1 MTYMGLDNSYDCVI
15 LFIYRLRKYKM
26 TDTELQ
32 NKLNEILTLIEDTIA
47 QLSEEDAEHFVMDI
61 QENISEMLPN

>member
-1 MTYMGLDNSYDCVI
+1 
-15 LFIYRLRKYKM
+15 M

-32 NKLNEILTLIEDTIA
+32 NKLHEILGLIEHTIT
-47 QLSEEDAEHFVMDI
+47 QLSEEDAEHFVMDL